1 MSQILFGDDVRFK
14 NGIVFPIQGA
24 TGTTYDITTTSGP
37 DAGHDYAIVC
47 THTDAVTVNLPS
59 DQNGLEDGR
68 SYQII
73 AGTGDIVPNI
83 VVNAGAYSQINGA
96 SDAIINSVRDS
107 ITIMFTN
114 TTSEW
119 HII

>member
-24 TGTTYDITTTSGP
+24 TGLTYDITPTSGP
-37 DAGHDYAIVC
+37 DGGHDYAIVC
-47 THTDAVTVNLPS
+47 TNTGAVTVNLPS
-59 DQNGLEDGR
+59 DTNGLEDGR

-73 AGTGDIVPNI
+73 AGTGATAPNI
-83 VVNAGAYSQINGA
+83 TVDAGAYNINGNSTA
-96 SDAIINSVRDS
+96 VINSARDS

-114 TTSEW
+114 ATSEW